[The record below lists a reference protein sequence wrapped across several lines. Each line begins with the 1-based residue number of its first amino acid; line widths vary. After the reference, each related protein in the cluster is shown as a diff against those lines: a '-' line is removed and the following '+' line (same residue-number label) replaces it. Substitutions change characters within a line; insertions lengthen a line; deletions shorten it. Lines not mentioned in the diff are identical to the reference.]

1 VIAQLCGLLHD
12 RCLKDSELH
21 EIADAWM
28 RLVALQEAIF
38 GSVVRNS
45 TGTLKIQVCTVRQQ
59 PLLSKNSGSAL
70 LLSNLRGDI
79 AS

>member
-1 VIAQLCGLLHD
+1 MTVAW
-12 RCLKDSELH
+12 DSELH

-45 TGTLKIQVCTVRQQ
+45 TGTLKIQFARYASNHCYQKIAG
-59 PLLSKNSGSAL
+59 LAL
-70 LLSNLRGDI
+70 LLSNLRGGISDRRYVI
-79 AS
+79 SNCGR